1 MFISLS
7 RVFAKIGGFK
17 MGLGVRITKKN
28 AIWMSFVVCFVC
40 MLQATWYMMVLCFW
54 LVYAMF
60 YGIVKGIIALVRKLR
75 GE

>member
-40 MLQATWYMMVLCFW
+40 ILQATWYMMVLCFW
-54 LVYAMF
+54 LVYVMIYAM
-60 YGIVKGIIALVRKLR
+60 VKGIVALVRKLR